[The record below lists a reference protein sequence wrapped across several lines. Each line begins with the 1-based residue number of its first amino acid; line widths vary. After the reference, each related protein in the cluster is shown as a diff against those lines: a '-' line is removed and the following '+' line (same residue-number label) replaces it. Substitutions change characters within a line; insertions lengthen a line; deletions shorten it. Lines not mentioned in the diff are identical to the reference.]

1 MTFAVGRK
9 GEIEIMPK
17 FCIHEQHA
25 GICVKTGS
33 DCSEGV
39 CLYEDMRD
47 FIIADDTP
55 IVRCQD
61 CVYARPLKDVKY
73 DYLCHYWNLHR
84 RNQNQ
89 FCSQGKRKEDE
100 K

>member
-33 DCSEGV
+33 YCSEGV

-47 FIIADDTP
+47 LIIADDTP
-55 IVRCQD
+55 MVRCQD
-61 CVYARPLKDVKY
+61 CVYARPLKDMNY
-73 DYLCHYWNLHR
+73 DYLCHYQAW
-84 RNQNQ
+84 
-89 FCSQGKRKEDE
+89 RKAPAFRHGDTAALKEY
-100 K
+100 

>member
-33 DCSEGV
+33 YCSEGV

-61 CVYARPLKDVKY
+61 CVYARPLKDMNY
-73 DYLCHYWNLHR
+73 DYLCHYWNGHSC
-84 RNQNQ
+84 NQNQ
-89 FCSQGKRKEDE
+89 FCSQGKRKEDI
-100 K
+100 

>member
-1 MTFAVGRK
+1 
-9 GEIEIMPK
+9 MPK

-33 DCSEGV
+33 YCSEGV
-39 CLYEDMRD
+39 CSYEDMRD
-47 FIIADDTP
+47 FIIADDAP

-73 DYLCHYWNLHR
+73 DYISFAVRAKER
-84 RNQNQ
+84 RTYERNT
-89 FCSQGKRKEDE
+89 
-100 K
+100 